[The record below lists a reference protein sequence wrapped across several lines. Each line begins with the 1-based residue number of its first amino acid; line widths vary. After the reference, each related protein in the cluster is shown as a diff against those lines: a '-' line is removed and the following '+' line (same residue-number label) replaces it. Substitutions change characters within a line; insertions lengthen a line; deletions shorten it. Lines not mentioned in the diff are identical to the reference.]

1 MKPFLLLGAILSS
14 LYASDPAYLNEENS
28 DYAFT
33 SQEAV
38 AFSAVGFR
46 ISGGAIEV
54 NALGG
59 WADGEYILREANIE
73 PTNVPNTFVAELVF
87 AKKKGAFSFSHRE
100 KIGILYDGYKFWI
113 KYRDRVYRYSV
124 PSPLQSI
131 EKEHNRITTQTKAPI
146 LDVTVENMKLRF
158 EF

>member
-1 MKPFLLLGAILSS
+1 MRAFLLLGAVLSS
-14 LYASDPAYLNEENS
+14 LYASDPAYLNEEAS

-33 SQEAV
+33 SQEAT

-46 ISGGAIEV
+46 ISGGAIGV

-59 WADGEYILREANIE
+59 WADGEYVLRETNIE
-73 PTNVPNTFVAELVF
+73 PTDIPNTFVAELIF
-87 AKKKGAFSFSHRE
+87 AKKKGAFSYSHTE
-100 KIGILYDGYKFWI
+100 KIGILYDGYKLWI

-124 PSPLQSI
+124 PAPLQSI
-131 EKEHNRITTQTKAPI
+131 EKEHNRITTQTKAPV
-146 LDVTVENMKLRF
+146 LDVVIENMKLRF

>member
-1 MKPFLLLGAILSS
+1 MRAFLLLGAVLSS
-14 LYASDPAYLNEENS
+14 LYATEPAYLNEETS

-33 SQEAV
+33 SQEAT

-46 ISGGAIEV
+46 ISGGAIGV

-59 WADGEYILREANIE
+59 WADGEYILRETNIQ
-73 PTNVPNTFVAELVF
+73 PTNIPNTFVADLVF
-87 AKKKGAFSFSHRE
+87 AKKKGSFSYSHTE
-100 KIGILYDGYKFWI
+100 KIGILYDGYKLWI

-131 EKEHNRITTQTKAPI
+131 EQEHNRITTQTKAPA
-146 LDVTVENMKLRF
+146 LDVVIENMKLRF

>member
-1 MKPFLLLGAILSS
+1 MIRIFTVLVLPLFLI
-14 LYASDPAYLNEENS
+14 ASDPTYLNEETS

-33 SQEAV
+33 SQESV

-46 ISGGAIEV
+46 ISGGVIGV

-73 PTNVPNTFVAELVF
+73 PTNVTNTFVADLIF
-87 AKKKGAFSFSHRE
+87 AKKKGAFSYSHTE
-100 KIGILYDGYKFWI
+100 KIGILYDGFKLWI
-113 KYRDRVYRYSV
+113 KYRDRIYRYSI
-124 PSPLQSI
+124 PAPLQSI
-131 EKEHNRITTQTKAPI
+131 EQEHNRITTQTKAPI
-146 LDVTVENMKLRF
+146 LDVVIENMKLRF

>member
-1 MKPFLLLGAILSS
+1 MRAFLLLGAILSS
-14 LYASDPAYLNEENS
+14 LYASDPTYLNEEAS

-46 ISGGAIEV
+46 ISGGAIGV

-73 PTNVPNTFVAELVF
+73 PTNVSNTFVADLVF
-87 AKKKGAFSFSHRE
+87 AKKKGSFSFSHTE
-100 KIGILYDGYKFWI
+100 KIGILYDGFKLWI

-124 PSPLQSI
+124 PAPLQSI
-131 EKEHNRITTQTKAPI
+131 EQEHNRITTQTKAPV
-146 LDVTVENMKLRF
+146 LDVVIENMKLRF